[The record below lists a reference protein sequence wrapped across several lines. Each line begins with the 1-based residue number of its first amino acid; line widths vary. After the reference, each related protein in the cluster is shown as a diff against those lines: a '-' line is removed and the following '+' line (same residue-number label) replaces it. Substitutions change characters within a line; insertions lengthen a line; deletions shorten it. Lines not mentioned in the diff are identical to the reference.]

1 MKKVLKVK
9 DDKPLSDLEEY
20 GFEEWNDAK
29 EYRYY
34 GNRSVNIRIKNKDRV
49 VRLTAGTTRES
60 VILFKMFKDGILEET
75 YIEDKKYDNK
85 AKLEQ
90 ENESLKKV
98 ILDTEVAIAELMS
111 NCFFKENFELSKT
124 RLEDLLEI
132 LGRLKKVK

>member
-9 DDKPLSDLEEY
+9 DDKSLSDLEEY

-90 ENESLKKV
+90 ENKSLKKIMDDV
-98 ILDTEVAIAELMS
+98 KVAISALMS
-111 NCFFKENFELSKT
+111 RYYFEKDFNI
-124 RLEDLLEI
+124 EDAHLDNLLKMLDRVNE
-132 LGRLKKVK
+132 VK